1 MRPRDIPDSQPG
13 IPTGLTDQRVSIT
26 NERQSFEAAPSDSC
40 EGFPYALD
48 EQAPPPTHEQHRD
61 AAEAAAWRRDDALFA
76 QWAEGLGVIHHDDK
90 TQLRV
95 RKLVSDLVGH
105 NPGLTAANAWK
116 LLRAADRLTSAAMW
130 LVAHMTYAR
139 RVHLNGSPLEAW
151 DFKATPEGHTGG
163 SLNAVPAYVGY
174 LLANALTGHT
184 RSWLMG
190 QGHCVAA
197 IEAVNVLVGN
207 LHPEQLV
214 RYDRTEEGLSRLC
227 DDFYSYALSPEGEP
241 GVPLG
246 SHVNAHTAG
255 GLIEGGYLGF
265 AELQYVHMP
274 LPGETLVAFLS
285 DGSFEEQRGADWA
298 PRWWRASD
306 CGLALPIM
314 LLNGR
319 RIEQRSAMSQDG
331 GVDWLVEHLRLNGFA
346 PMVIDGTDPAA
357 FAWAI
362 LEAEASLSACA
373 SAAQAGDLRYPA
385 RIHYTIAQA
394 PKGYG
399 FPGAG
404 TNQAHNLPLR
414 ANPAADPAARDAF
427 NHASRTLW
435 VPHQDLIESIRTFQN
450 HSVSR
455 RPLERDHALATR
467 RVVAKAGNLPWIEPA
482 ETGDQS
488 PMRALDRAFLATADA
503 NPGLRVRVGNPD
515 ELRSNGMGETLE
527 RFGHRTARPERRVPE
542 AIDGSVITALNEEA
556 VVSAALANK
565 AGLNLVV
572 SYEAFAVKM
581 LGAMRQELNFAR
593 HQALAGRPPGWL
605 SVPIILSSH
614 AWENGKNE
622 LSHQD
627 TTLAEAW
634 LAESCDR
641 ARVLFPPDA
650 NSAMACLDACF
661 QTQGQIWTMVVPK
674 RAIPNRTTRSSAQR
688 LAADGALRLVGTGA
702 RDERL
707 VLVAIGAYQL
717 EEVLRASRRLAER
730 DVPHSVIVVAEPARL
745 RLPRYETP
753 VNSVLPQ
760 AAIDFL
766 FPDHSTARVVVAHT
780 RPEPLA
786 GVLRR
791 IDTGRDRTFY
801 MGFSN
806 RGGTLDTFGMLF
818 ANRCTWAHVLARAA
832 LATGIDPELLL
843 SEEELACVHGR
854 GDPSVL
860 R

>member
-1 MRPRDIPDSQPG
+1 MKSDYLVPEQ
-13 IPTGLTDQRVSIT
+13 TVSDGA
-26 NERQSFEAAPSDSC
+26 EC
-40 EGFPYALD
+40 FPYALGHRR
-48 EQAPPPTHEQHRD
+48 PPLTHEQHR
-61 AAEAAAWRRDDALFA
+61 AAADALAWRQSDRMFA
-76 QWAEGLGVIHHDDK
+76 QWANGVGAVQHDDE

-95 RKLVSDLVGH
+95 RRLLGELVGH
-105 NPGLTAANAWK
+105 DSSLNPVNAWK
-116 LLRAADRLTSAAMW
+116 LLCAADRLTNAAMW
-130 LVAHMTYAR
+130 LVAHMTYAK
-139 RVHLNGSPLEAW
+139 RVDPGGSPLEEW
-151 DFKATPEGHTGG
+151 DFKAIPEGHMGG
-163 SLNAVPAYVGY
+163 SLNMVPAYVGY
-174 LLANALTGHT
+174 LLANALTGRT

-197 IEAVNVLVGN
+197 VEAVNVLVGN
-207 LHPEQLV
+207 LHPEQMA
-214 RYDRTEEGLSRLC
+214 RYDRTADGLSRLC
-227 DDFYSYALSPEGEP
+227 EDFYSYALSPKGDP

-306 CGLALPIM
+306 CGLTLPIM

-331 GVDWLVEHLRLNGFA
+331 GVDWFVQHLRLNGFD
-346 PMVIDGTDPAA
+346 PIVIDGTDPAA

-362 LEAEASLSACA
+362 LEAEARLSACA
-373 SAAQAGDLRYPA
+373 SAAHAGQLQYPA
-385 RIHYTIAQA
+385 RLHYTIAQA

-404 TNQAHNLPLR
+404 TNRAHNLPLSG
-414 ANPAADPAARDAF
+414 NPAVDPAAREAF
-427 NHASRTLW
+427 NSASRRLW
-435 VPHQDLIESIRTFQN
+435 VPSEDLAEAVRTLCN
-450 HSVSR
+450 HSAHQ
-455 RPLERDHALATR
+455 RPMERDHALAAR
-467 RVVAKAGNLPWIEPA
+467 NVVAAPADLPWVEPA
-482 ETGDQS
+482 DPSERS
-488 PMRALDRAFLATADA
+488 PMQALDQAFLALADA

-515 ELRSNGMGETLE
+515 ELRSNGMGGTLE
-527 RFGHRTARPERRVPE
+527 RFGHRTTRPEAGVPE
-542 AIDGSVITALNEEA
+542 AIDGAVITALNEEA

-581 LGAMRQELNFAR
+581 LGAMRQELTFANQ
-593 HQALAGRPPGWL
+593 QAVAGRAPGWL
-605 SVPIILSSH
+605 SVPILLSSH
-614 AWENGKNE
+614 TWENGKNE

-634 LAESCDR
+634 LAEASDR

-650 NSAMACLDACF
+650 NSALACLDACYR
-661 QTQGQIWTMVVPK
+661 TQGQIWAMVVPK
-674 RAIPNRTTRSSAQR
+674 RAIAARTDRMMSQR
-688 LAADGALRLVGTGA
+688 LIADGALRLVGTGA

-717 EEVLRASRRLAER
+717 GEVLRASQRLVER
-730 DVPHSVIVVAEPARL
+730 GVGHAVVVVAEPARL

-753 VNSVLPQ
+753 VNTVLPQ
-760 AAIDFL
+760 AAIDDL
-766 FPDHSTARVVVAHT
+766 FPDHSVARIVLSHT

-791 IDTGRDRTFY
+791 IDTGCDRTFY

-832 LATGIDPELLL
+832 LATGIPAELLL
-843 SEEELACVHGR
+843 SAEELACVHGC
-854 GDPSVL
+854 GDPAAL

>member
-1 MRPRDIPDSQPG
+1 MTSEQQSPDA
-13 IPTGLTDQRVSIT
+13 VS
-26 NERQSFEAAPSDSC
+26 AAD
-40 EGFPYALD
+40 GADRFPY
-48 EQAPPPTHEQHRD
+48 D
-61 AAEAAAWRRDDALFA
+61 AAEPRAPSTHEEHRIAAEARAWRDDDPLFA
-76 QWAEGLGVIHHDDK
+76 RWADGVGLIRHDDQ

-95 RKLVSDLVGH
+95 RHLVTDLLGHHRTVG
-105 NPGLTAANAWK
+105 TAAQVWEM
-116 LLRAADRLTSAAMW
+116 LSAADRLTSAAMW
-130 LVAHMTYAR
+130 LVVHMTYAR
-139 RVHLNGSPLEAW
+139 RVDPAGKALAAS
-151 DFKATPEGHTGG
+151 DFKAAPEGHTGG
-163 SLNAVPAYVGY
+163 SLNMVPAYVGY
-174 LLANALTGHT
+174 LLANALTGRT

-207 LHPEQLV
+207 LHPEQRE

-227 DDFYSYALSPEGEP
+227 RDFYSYAISPTGSP

-274 LPGETLVAFLS
+274 LQGESLVAFLS

-298 PRWWRASD
+298 SRWWRATD

-319 RIEQRSAMSQDG
+319 RIEQRSSVSQNG
-331 GVDWLVEHLRLNGFA
+331 GVDWFAKHLRLNGFD

-362 LEAEASLSACA
+362 LEAETRLAACA
-373 SAAQAGDLRYPA
+373 SAAQAGELAYPA
-385 RIHYTIAQA
+385 RLHYTIAQA

-404 TNQAHNLPLR
+404 TNQAHNLPLG
-414 ANPAADPAARDAF
+414 ANPAVDAAARDTF
-427 NHASRTLW
+427 NRAVQQLW
-435 VPHQDLIESIRTFQN
+435 VPEQVLTDSIGILNN
-450 HSVSR
+450 HSVHE
-455 RPLERDHALATR
+455 RPRERDHALATR
-467 RVVAKAGNLPWIEPA
+467 NVVCAPADLPWLDVGPTSIEP
-482 ETGDQS
+482 S
-488 PMRALDRAFLATADA
+488 PMHALDRAFLAIAAA
-503 NPGLRVRVGNPD
+503 NPELRVRVGNPD
-515 ELRSNGMGETLE
+515 ELRSNGLAGTLE
-527 RFGHRTARPERRVPE
+527 RFRHRTTRPEPGVPE
-542 AIDGSVITALNEEA
+542 ALDGCVITALNEEA

-593 HQALAGRPPGWL
+593 DQALVGRPPGWL
-605 SVPIILSSH
+605 SVPVVLSSH

-634 LAESCDR
+634 LAESSDR

-650 NSAMACLDACF
+650 NSAMACLESCYRS
-661 QTQGQIWTMVVPK
+661 QGQIWAVVVPK
-674 RAIPNRTTRSSAQR
+674 RQLPLRLNRLLAQK
-688 LAADGALRLVGTGA
+688 LVEDGALRIVGTGSD
-702 RDERL
+702 DERL
-707 VLVAIGAYQL
+707 VLIAMGAYQL
-717 EEVLRASRRLAER
+717 SEALRSSRRLAEHN
-730 DVPHSVIVVAEPARL
+730 VAHAVVTILDPGRL
-745 RLPRYETP
+745 RSPRDDMETRACL
-753 VNSVLPQ
+753 SD
-760 AAIDFL
+760 ASMREL

-791 IDTGRDRTFY
+791 LDTGRDRTFY
-801 MGFSN
+801 LGFNN

-818 ANRCTWAHVLARAA
+818 ANRCTWAHVLAAAARALDLPPNA
-832 LATGIDPELLL
+832 WLSEPELA
-843 SEEELACVHGR
+843 SVQGR
-854 GDPSVL
+854 GDPQVL

>member
-1 MRPRDIPDSQPG
+1 M
-13 IPTGLTDQRVSIT
+13 
-26 NERQSFEAAPSDSC
+26 
-40 EGFPYALD
+40 
-48 EQAPPPTHEQHRD
+48 HEQHRVAND
-61 AAEAAAWRRDDALFA
+61 AQAWRRDDPLFA
-76 QWAEGLGVIHHDDK
+76 QWARGFGVIRHDDE

-95 RKLVSDLVGH
+95 RRLVTDLLGH
-105 NPGLTAANAWK
+105 DAGRNAAEVWQM
-116 LLRAADRLTSAAMW
+116 LSVADRLASAAMW
-130 LVAHMTYAR
+130 LVAHMTYAQ
-139 RVHLNGSPLEAW
+139 RVHLDGAPLEAS
-151 DFKATPEGHTGG
+151 DFKAMPDGHTGG
-163 SLNAVPAYVGY
+163 SLNMVPAYVGY
-174 LLANALTGHT
+174 LLANALTGRT

-197 IEAVNVLVGN
+197 IDAVNVLVGN
-207 LHPEQLV
+207 LHPEQAN
-214 RYDRTEEGLSRLC
+214 RYDRTQEGLSRLC
-227 DDFYSYALSPEGEP
+227 SDFYSYAISPGGDP

-306 CGLALPIM
+306 SGLALPIM

-319 RIEQRSAMSQDG
+319 RIEQRSSVAQDG
-331 GVDWLVEHLRLNGFA
+331 GVDWFARHLRLNGFD

-362 LEAEASLSACA
+362 LEAEARLSACVG
-373 SAAQAGDLRYPA
+373 AAQTGALHYPA
-385 RIHYTIAQA
+385 PLHYTIAQA

-404 TNQAHNLPLR
+404 TNLAHNLPLG
-414 ANPAADPAARDAF
+414 ANPALDPSACIAF
-427 NHASRTLW
+427 NEAIRELW
-435 VPHQDLIESIRTFQN
+435 VPPDELAKSIRVLTN
-450 HSVSR
+450 HNANG
-455 RPLERDHALATR
+455 RPRERDHALATR
-467 RVVAKAGNLPWIEPA
+467 RVACVPADLPWRDPA
-482 ETGDQS
+482 PVTTQQS
-488 PMRALDRAFLATADA
+488 PMQALDLAFLAIAEA

-515 ELRSNGMGETLE
+515 ELRSNGMAGTLE
-527 RFGHRTARPERRVPE
+527 HFRHRTARPEPGVPE
-542 AIDGSVITALNEEA
+542 ALDGAVITALNEEA
-556 VVSAALANK
+556 VVSGALANK

-593 HQALAGRPPGWL
+593 HQALVGRPPGWL
-605 SVPIILSSH
+605 SVPIVLTSH

-634 LAESCDR
+634 MVEPSDR

-650 NSAMACLDACF
+650 NAAMACLEACYR
-661 QTQGQIWTMVVPK
+661 TQGEIWTVVVPK
-674 RAIPNRTTRSSAQR
+674 RPVPSRLNRLQARK
-688 LAADGALRLVGTGA
+688 LVVDGALRMVGSGA
-702 RDERL
+702 ADERL
-707 VLVAIGAYQL
+707 MLIAIGAYQL
-717 EEVLRASRRLAER
+717 NEVLRASRRLTER
-730 DVPHSVIVVAEPARL
+730 SVSHAVVVVIEPGRL
-745 RLPRYETP
+745 RSPRDDMEAMATLSD
-753 VNSVLPQ
+753 VSI
-760 AAIDFL
+760 ADS
-766 FPDHSTARVVVAHT
+766 FPSHSMARVVVSHT
-780 RPEPLA
+780 RPELLA

-791 IDTGRDRTFY
+791 LDTGRDRTCY
-801 MGFSN
+801 LGFNN

-818 ANRCTWAHVLARAA
+818 ANRCTWAHVLATAA
-832 LATGIDPELLL
+832 QALDVHATSWLTEPEF
-843 SEEELACVHGR
+843 AAVRGR
-854 GDPSVL
+854 GDPQVL

>member
-1 MRPRDIPDSQPG
+1 MKNECNSTVAVPPDG
-13 IPTGLTDQRVSIT
+13 TDR
-26 NERQSFEAAPSDSC
+26 
-40 EGFPYALD
+40 FPYASA
-48 EQAPPPTHEQHRD
+48 ERTPSFTHEQHRI
-61 AAEAAAWRRDDALFA
+61 AAEARAWRHDDPLFA
-76 QWAEGLGVIHHDDK
+76 QWARGFGVVQHDDE

-95 RKLVSDLVGH
+95 RRLVTDLLGH
-105 NPGLTAANAWK
+105 DPIRSATEVWK
-116 LLRAADRLTSAAMW
+116 MLSAADQLTSAAMW

-139 RVHLNGSPLEAW
+139 RVDLDGTALKAS
-151 DFKATPEGHTGG
+151 DFKAAPDGHTGG
-163 SLNAVPAYVGY
+163 SLNMVPAYVGY
-174 LLANALTGHT
+174 LLANALTGRT

-197 IEAVNVLVGN
+197 IEAVNALMGN
-207 LHPEQLV
+207 LHPEQSA
-214 RYDRTEEGLSRLC
+214 RYDGTQEGLSRLC
-227 DDFYSYALSPEGEP
+227 TDFYSYAISPAGEP

-319 RIEQRSAMSQDG
+319 RIEQRSSMAQDG
-331 GVDWLVEHLRLNGFA
+331 GVDWFARHLRLNGFD

-362 LEAEASLSACA
+362 LEAEAGLSACA
-373 SAAQAGDLRYPA
+373 SAAQTGELRYPA
-385 RIHYTIAQA
+385 RLHYTIAQA

-404 TNQAHNLPLR
+404 TNLAHNLPLG
-414 ANPAADPAARDAF
+414 ANPAVDPAARDAF
-427 NHASRTLW
+427 NQAVHQLW
-435 VPHQDLIESIRTFQN
+435 VPHEDLAESIRTLSN
-450 HSVSR
+450 HSVHGR
-455 RPLERDHALATR
+455 TRERDHALATR
-467 RVVAKAGNLPWIEPA
+467 RVVCASADLPWLDPA
-482 ETGDQS
+482 LTIVEQS
-488 PMRALDRAFLATADA
+488 PMQALDQAFLAIAES

-515 ELRSNGMGETLE
+515 ELRSNGMAGTLE
-527 RFGHRTARPERRVPE
+527 RFRHRTTRPESGVPE
-542 AIDGSVITALNEEA
+542 ALDGAVITALNEEA

-593 HQALAGRPPGWL
+593 QQAVVGRPPGWL
-605 SVPIILSSH
+605 SVPVLLTSH

-634 LAESCDR
+634 MSEPLDR

-650 NSAMACLDACF
+650 NAAMACLDACYR
-661 QTQGQIWTMVVPK
+661 TQGQIWAVVVPK
-674 RAIPNRTTRSSAQR
+674 RPVPNRLDR
-688 LAADGALRLVGTGA
+688 LRAHKLITDGVLRIVGSGAA
-702 RDERL
+702 DERL

-717 EEVLRASRRLAER
+717 NEVLRASRRLTEHNVAHA
-730 DVPHSVIVVAEPARL
+730 VVIALEPGRL
-745 RLPRYETP
+745 RSPRDDMEALTT
-753 VNSVLPQ
+753 VSDAVLTE
-760 AAIDFL
+760 L
-766 FPDHSTARVVVAHT
+766 FPDHSTTRIVVSHT

-791 IDTGRDRTFY
+791 LDTGRDLTWY
-801 MGFSN
+801 LGFIN

-818 ANRCTWAHVLARAA
+818 ANRCTWAHVLATAA
-832 LATGIDPELLL
+832 QAMGVPATTWLTEPEP
-843 SEEELACVHGR
+843 ACVQGR
-854 GDPSVL
+854 GDPQVL